1 MPFNIGAG
9 ELILLAAVAL
19 LLFGPRRLPEIGK
32 AVGEGLASFK
42 KAVNTMSEPVQTLSL
57 PSSKPVTAPMAPVAA
72 APDAD
77 PAPAG
82 SVARSN
88 PTPAAPTPDE
98 PVA

>member
-57 PSSKPVTAPMAPVAA
+57 PASKPVTAPMASVAA
-72 APDAD
+72 VPDAD

-82 SVARSN
+82 SVARTNS
-88 PTPAAPTPDE
+88 TPAAPDPDD

>member
-42 KAVNTMSEPVQTLSL
+42 KAVSTISEPVQTLSL
-57 PSSKPVTAPMAPVAA
+57 PSSKPVTAPMARALPE
-72 APDAD
+72 AD
-77 PAPAG
+77 PAPPG
-82 SVARSN
+82 SVARS
-88 PTPAAPTPDE
+88 TAPAATAPETEE
-98 PVA
+98 PPA

>member
-19 LLFGPRRLPEIGK
+19 MLFGPRRLPEIGK

-42 KAVNTMSEPVQTLSL
+42 KAVNGLSEPVQSL
-57 PSSKPVTAPMAPVAA
+57 ALPNARTAVPA
-72 APDAD
+72 APAVPEAD

-82 SVARSN
+82 SVASSSLAPAP
-88 PTPAAPTPDE
+88 PTSEEAKA
-98 PVA
+98 

>member
-42 KAVNTMSEPVQTLSL
+42 KAVNTMSDPVQTLSL
-57 PSSKPVTAPMAPVAA
+57 PSSKPVTAPMVSVAA
-72 APDAD
+72 VPDAD
-77 PAPAG
+77 PAPVG
-82 SVARSN
+82 SVARTT
-88 PTPAAPTPDE
+88 PPPAAPGADE

>member
-42 KAVNTMSEPVQTLSL
+42 KAVNTMSEPVQTMAL
-57 PSSKPVTAPMAPVAA
+57 PSSKPVTAPMVSALPE
-72 APDAD
+72 AD

-82 SVARSN
+82 SVARST
-88 PTPAAPTPDE
+88 PTPAAPTPEE
-98 PVA
+98 PIA